1 MSEKKKI
8 ATYARVS
15 VIVQSEEGK
24 SLDAQKAEMHEF
36 AEARNWEVV
45 AEFVDAGKTGT
56 NTDRSGLQVM
66 LKAAE
71 DGAFDVLLVHD
82 LSRLSRS
89 LSDTLE
95 IFRDLGE
102 MDVGFASVNDPD
114 FDFSNATGRLFL
126 SIIAA
131 LNQYYVDVL
140 KMHTAKS
147 KRERARRGLYNAPTT
162 PYGYRRV
169 GDADTPPEIVEKEAE
184 VVRELFAR
192 YATGEYSY
200 LDLVSW
206 INNAGHRTQTGRN
219 FSRNTI
225 ANMLCNPFYKGAVAY
240 KKGERSL
247 DAGEVYDGQHEA
259 IVSEG
264 VWEAVRK
271 IREQKSND
279 ISKTPRSNHVYMINK
294 FVHCDVC
301 KRKLN
306 AYWRNPR
313 GYYREVSQIRGFIDC
328 PISGIS
334 TRSKN
339 VERQIGAIFRRIELP
354 DDWREELEEMIE
366 PDKEPERLK
375 RRRARLVAKRKR
387 LKKWRIKG
395 MYDDDPELFDQK
407 LAQVRQKIAA
417 LPEPVELEAMEK
429 AAQTVK
435 NLTELWDDAEKED
448 RKKLLRAAIERITV
462 DVPQGRLVTIE
473 PYLVFVPL
481 LRKVSLLQEIDL
493 GVFSPVWTEALV
505 EELDVMPIA
514 DAVTQMPST
523 AETPDWPLV
532 LDMPKGMKGKFVT
545 PLLSDWLSSRRQSG
559 EALGPVVALKNPHLE
574 PLKAHRRYWDTQ
586 IERVNN
592 LANRPGE
599 SVAFLWTPFALQRR
613 KTKQDLIA
621 DAQRLLEEGG
631 QWVLVDVLPS
641 SMRVHWLYRYFPQA
655 WETDR
660 KQTWNA
666 YDLYNNLRKAD
677 FEVELERRSI
687 YRPVA
692 VNVALKIARD
702 RERCPQLASLPDA
715 VYEEG
720 IQRLKAVLERKGD
733 DHLLPSEVCLTIV
746 TVEKQ
751 SQVDGF

>member
-1 MSEKKKI
+1 
-8 ATYARVS
+8 
-15 VIVQSEEGK
+15 
-24 SLDAQKAEMHEF
+24 
-36 AEARNWEVV
+36 
-45 AEFVDAGKTGT
+45 
-56 NTDRSGLQVM
+56 
-66 LKAAE
+66 
-71 DGAFDVLLVHD
+71 
-82 LSRLSRS
+82 
-89 LSDTLE
+89 
-95 IFRDLGE
+95 
-102 MDVGFASVNDPD
+102 
-114 FDFSNATGRLFL
+114 
-126 SIIAA
+126 
-131 LNQYYVDVL
+131 LNQYYVDML
-140 KMHTAKS
+140 KMHVAKS
-147 KRERARRGLYNAPTT
+147 KRERARRGLYNASIT
-162 PYGYRRV
+162 PYGYRHA

-200 LDLVSW
+200 PDLADWVSD
-206 INNAGHRTQTGRN
+206 AGYRTRAGRR
-219 FSRNTI
+219 FSKSTI
-225 ANMLCNPFYKGAVAY
+225 AEIICNPFYKGKVVY
-240 KKGERSL
+240 KQGKHSQ
-247 DAGEVYDGQHEA
+247 DAGEAYDGQHEA
-259 IVSEG
+259 IVNEEL
-264 VWEAVRK
+264 WESVRETRDK
-271 IREQKSND
+271 KSLGL
-279 ISKTPRSNHVYMINK
+279 PRHRPAHRVYLLSGI
-294 FVHCDVC
+294 VYCDVC
-301 KRKLN
+301 ERALN
-306 AYWRNPR
+306 AYWVEL
-313 GYYREVSQIRGFIDC
+313 GYYREVSRTRGFVDC
-328 PISGIS
+328 PNSRRS
-334 TRSKN
+334 TRAKDIDK
-339 VERQIGAIFRRIELP
+339 QIGAIFRQIKLP
-354 DDWREELEEMIE
+354 DDWRKELEEMIE

-387 LKKWRIKG
+387 LKRWRIKG
-395 MYDDDPELFDQK
+395 MYDDEPELFDQK
-407 LAQVRQKIAA
+407 LAQVRQEIAA
-417 LPEPVELEAMEK
+417 LPDPVELEAMEK

-448 RKKLLRAAIERITV
+448 RKELLRAAIERITA

-493 GVFSPVWTEALV
+493 GIFSPVWTEALV

-514 DAVTQMPST
+514 NEVTQMPST

-532 LDMPKGMKGKFVT
+532 LDMPEGMKGKFVT

-559 EALGPVVALKNPHLE
+559 EALGPVVALRNPHLE
-574 PLKAHRRYWDTQ
+574 PLRAHQRYWDVQ

-613 KTKQDLIA
+613 KPKQDLIA

-641 SMRVHWLYRYFPQA
+641 SMRVHWLYRYFPQV

-677 FEVELERRSI
+677 FEVELKRRSI

-702 RERCPQLASLPDA
+702 RNRCPQLASLPDA

-720 IQRLKAVLERKGD
+720 MQRLKAVLERKGD

-751 SQVDGF
+751 SQADEF

>member
-1 MSEKKKI
+1 
-8 ATYARVS
+8 
-15 VIVQSEEGK
+15 
-24 SLDAQKAEMHEF
+24 
-36 AEARNWEVV
+36 
-45 AEFVDAGKTGT
+45 
-56 NTDRSGLQVM
+56 
-66 LKAAE
+66 
-71 DGAFDVLLVHD
+71 
-82 LSRLSRS
+82 
-89 LSDTLE
+89 
-95 IFRDLGE
+95 
-102 MDVGFASVNDPD
+102 
-114 FDFSNATGRLFL
+114 
-126 SIIAA
+126 
-131 LNQYYVDVL
+131 
-140 KMHTAKS
+140 
-147 KRERARRGLYNAPTT
+147 
-162 PYGYRRV
+162 
-169 GDADTPPEIVEKEAE
+169 
-184 VVRELFAR
+184 
-192 YATGEYSY
+192 
-200 LDLVSW
+200 
-206 INNAGHRTQTGRN
+206 
-219 FSRNTI
+219 
-225 ANMLCNPFYKGAVAY
+225 
-240 KKGERSL
+240 
-247 DAGEVYDGQHEA
+247 
-259 IVSEG
+259 
-264 VWEAVRK
+264 
-271 IREQKSND
+271 
-279 ISKTPRSNHVYMINK
+279 
-294 FVHCDVC
+294 
-301 KRKLN
+301 
-306 AYWRNPR
+306 
-313 GYYREVSQIRGFIDC
+313 
-328 PISGIS
+328 
-334 TRSKN
+334 
-339 VERQIGAIFRRIELP
+339 
-354 DDWREELEEMIE
+354 
-366 PDKEPERLK
+366 
-375 RRRARLVAKRKR
+375 
-387 LKKWRIKG
+387 
-395 MYDDDPELFDQK
+395 
-407 LAQVRQKIAA
+407 
-417 LPEPVELEAMEK
+417 
-429 AAQTVK
+429 
-435 NLTELWDDAEKED
+435 
-448 RKKLLRAAIERITV
+448 
-462 DVPQGRLVTIE
+462 
-473 PYLVFVPL
+473 VFVPL